1 MEKKYP
7 IEEINLNEILIHN
20 FLDINHMMRMLYEGK
35 ASQSRILIVLY
46 EYGVVS
52 QKDLTEFLGIKS
64 GSSSE
69 ILSKL
74 EKSGLISRI
83 KSEKDHRIM
92 EISLTDK
99 GKVFAKEA
107 LEKRQNRHNQMFKS
121 LDNEEKALLNS
132 LLTKLIDDWNNRFT
146 FSNVDKNKHNSK
158 EK

>member
-1 MEKKYP
+1 M
-7 IEEINLNEILIHN
+7 
-20 FLDINHMMRMLYEGK
+20 
-35 ASQSRILIVLY
+35 
-46 EYGVVS
+46 
-52 QKDLTEFLGIKS
+52 
-64 GSSSE
+64 
-69 ILSKL
+69 
-74 EKSGLISRI
+74 
-83 KSEKDHRIM
+83 M

-132 LLTKLIDDWNNRFT
+132 LLTKLYDDWNNRFT